1 MPYIS
6 VGVENS
12 ASIDLYYEDHGAG
25 QPVVLIHGFPLSGAA
40 WEKQV
45 AALVGAGYRAITYDR
60 RGFGKSSQPTEG
72 YDYDTFAADLDQ
84 LMTTLDLR
92 NVTLV
97 GHSMGS
103 GEVTR
108 YLGAYGSERVNRAV
122 MVSPI
127 PPFLLKSSDNPDGV
141 DRSLFDGFMQ
151 AVEKDRYAFQ
161 TQFLQNFFNLDVN
174 LGKSVSDEAVRA
186 NWNVAVSA
194 SAWATLACIPTWLT
208 DFRPD
213 LPRIDVPLLIIQGDA
228 DRVLPFPVTGKRLS
242 DEVSGSKLVV
252 IKDGS
257 HAIPWTHAED
267 INRELLSFIKEPAR
281 VPA

>member
-151 AVEKDRYAFQ
+151 AIKKDRYAFQ

-186 NWNVAVSA
+186 NWNSAVNA